1 METNIHAAAETS
13 SADCSHVQ
21 QAFGKVKKF
30 VVAYGAFSVVGLFAV
45 VILSAKGREVS
56 SFMWGRA
63 GGMFA
68 SAVVAY
74 WLSVVASRG
83 ARWAYIRVR
92 VICVGAPVAIVAIDG
107 IPGALPLWFVAMQI
121 AGAITLVPA
130 AFIVSR
136 SQLRAAF
143 PKSR

>member
-1 METNIHAAAETS
+1 METNIHMAAETS
-13 SADCSHVQ
+13 RADRPHIQ

-30 VVAYGAFSVVGLFAV
+30 VAAYGALSVAALFVV
-45 VILSAKGREVS
+45 VILSVNGRGVS
-56 SFMWGRA
+56 SFMWGRS

-74 WLSVVASRG
+74 WLSVLASRG
-83 ARWAYIRVR
+83 ARWAYVRVR
-92 VICVGAPVAIVAIDG
+92 IICVVVPVAIVAIDS
-107 IPGALPLWFVAMQI
+107 IPGSLPLWFVAMQI
-121 AGAITLVPA
+121 AGAIALVPA

-136 SQLRAAF
+136 SEVRAAF